1 MTLIEKIKYISLIVL
16 FILFWLYQ
24 EHLKSSLKKGKQKNA
39 RVPPHLHIASIEN
52 TNGIIFGKRK
62 NKLYSSPIEDEGHI
76 FCCASTGAGKT
87 SAIAIPSIRSA
98 CKDPSRG
105 TCFCIDISGDIA
117 SNCDIPNKIVFDIEN
132 PATTPYNIFYA
143 IDKEDNYN
151 LQNELLEKLAFLI
164 MPETNTSDDAG
175 AFFLN
180 NGRKMLIGAL
190 IAYYHE
196 GLDFVP
202 ICKKIV
208 SFDYKTLLYDIVRIN
223 NQDAI
228 LYISSFA
235 GANERNSAGCKQCV
249 DVYISLY
256 SNNFRMSNAIRRPKD
271 NEPCVTPQ
279 LLKNHSIFLCIPDAK
294 TDIYGPFLGV
304 ASAQAFDY
312 CAARQN
318 HEKPTI
324 LFILDELSSLRLRP
338 SDLTNALK
346 KSRKRAIRL
355 CCLTQSLLDL
365 DILYGSKVRD
375 TILNNIK
382 YKVILGITD
391 PESQRY
397 FSDIIGKQ
405 DVETKSTTISS
416 RSRSVSYGHT
426 QEYCVPPDEF
436 GRLKDELYLICDD
449 GSYIKLQKN
458 YYFK

>member
-1 MTLIEKIKYISLIVL
+1 
-16 FILFWLYQ
+16 
-24 EHLKSSLKKGKQKNA
+24 
-39 RVPPHLHIASIEN
+39 
-52 TNGIIFGKRK
+52 
-62 NKLYSSPIEDEGHI
+62 
-76 FCCASTGAGKT
+76 
-87 SAIAIPSIRSA
+87 
-98 CKDPSRG
+98 
-105 TCFCIDISGDIA
+105 
-117 SNCDIPNKIVFDIEN
+117 
-132 PATTPYNIFYA
+132 
-143 IDKEDNYN
+143 
-151 LQNELLEKLAFLI
+151 
-164 MPETNTSDDAG
+164 MPETSTSDDAG
-175 AFFLN
+175 TFFLN

-249 DVYISLY
+249 DTYISLY

-338 SDLTNALK
+338 SDLINALK

-405 DVETKSTTISS
+405 DVETTSTTISS